1 MFGNRDHQGL
11 KPMSDY
17 AMIQPMKYSK
27 IETYLAPFRK
37 LAETV
42 PGSQIQGAKVAGIML
57 LKLEKQAH
65 TMASM
70 QERID
75 LLSKE
80 LFGKRKNK
88 SDPEETVS
96 DQSPDSEEKKSV
108 REQEKAAKKK
118 LGKVRI
124 QGKAKPKGCV
134 KRQTVRR
141 RVPEGLFC
149 NACNGR
155 VFDTGLGHKAP
166 ETDISR
172 IKVIE
177 REYLLH
183 RAVCQCGEADF
194 EMPRPIR
201 PLERSTYTSA
211 FISRLIVSKFKFHLP
226 VYRQQKQ
233 LLDSGIFVNRNVL
246 NELILKSWKQ
256 LAPVVR
262 RLRKIARKLKIRYL
276 DETPICR
283 VSGKKSLRYYLWCL
297 HTNQAIVFNLTDKR
311 NQKLAKEFC
320 GSGGTLMTDGL
331 GIYCDKS
338 VDGEHGN
345 CLAHALQTFFRSYS
359 SFPEESEQAIQYL
372 IRVYE
377 LEREA
382 REKDLSHADR
392 LDLRQKETAPLMEE
406 FFTFLESLNPPPR
419 SSLGKARSYCLSR
432 RKQLSLFLT
441 NGALEPDNNRVE
453 SIFKDVK
460 LGLKNYLFV
469 QSDLGGEAMAGFYS
483 LIATCELHHVNP
495 EIYLTDILERISDGH
510 PQSRLDELLPW
521 NWQEA
526 ESPLKVDP
534 DGPDYIEQE
543 YPLELLMKIPKI
555 AAQVHV
561 GRIDRP
567 EGLQAAPPVLSQ

>member
-1 MFGNRDHQGL
+1 MQNC
-11 KPMSDY
+11 
-17 AMIQPMKYSK
+17 AMMQPMKYSE
-27 IETYLAPFRK
+27 IENYLTPFRE

-42 PGSQIQGAKVAGIML
+42 PALQIQGTKVARIML
-57 LKLEKQAH
+57 LKLEEQAH
-65 TMASM
+65 SMAGM

-75 LLSKE
+75 FLSTE

-88 SDPEETVS
+88 PDPEEAVS
-96 DQSPDSEEKKSV
+96 GLQTEDNDEGASASDL
-108 REQEKAAKKK
+108 EKAAKKK
-118 LGKVRI
+118 LESARSRERV
-124 QGKAKPKGCV
+124 KPKGRV
-134 KRQTVRR
+134 KQQQVRR
-141 RVPEGLFC
+141 RVPKGLLC
-149 NACNGR
+149 NVCNER
-155 VFDTGLGHKAP
+155 VFDTGLGHKAS
-166 ETDISR
+166 ETDLTR
-172 IKVIE
+172 IKVVE
-177 REYLLH
+177 REYFLH
-183 RAVCQCGEADF
+183 RAACQCGETDF
-194 EMPRPIR
+194 EMPRPVR
-201 PLERSTYTSA
+201 PLDRTTYTSA

-256 LAPVVR
+256 LVPVVK
-262 RLRKIARKLKIRYL
+262 RLRKIARKQKVRYL

-297 HTNQAIVFNLTDKR
+297 HTSQAIVFDLTDKR
-311 NQKLAKEFC
+311 NQKLAKEIC

-331 GIYCDKS
+331 GIYCEKS

-345 CLAHALQTFFRSYS
+345 CLAHALQTLFRSYS
-359 SFPEESEQAIQYL
+359 SFPEESEKAIQFL

-382 REKDLSHADR
+382 RDKELSHEAR
-392 LDLRQKETAPLMEE
+392 LALRQEETALIMEE
-406 FFTFLESLNPPPR
+406 FFAFLEGLNPPPR
-419 SSLGKARSYCLSR
+419 SSLGKARRYCLNR
-432 RKQLSLFLT
+432 RKQLSLFLS

-495 EIYLTDILERISDGH
+495 EYYLADILNKIADGH
-510 PQSRLDELLPW
+510 PQNRLDELLPW

-526 ESPLKVDP
+526 KSPLKVDP

-567 EGLQAAPPVLSQ
+567 EGLQAAPPGLTQ